1 MSSRDIIESYA
12 LEIVSRARS
21 IQKRCENLSAGWFGH
36 ILISPGFSFTF
47 EIEKILV
54 LIRSLLLAII
64 FMLLAVMFDKFL
76 RK

>member
-1 MSSRDIIESYA
+1 MRLVFSKGDKKSFYKIISG
-12 LEIVSRARS
+12 I
-21 IQKRCENLSAGWFGH
+21 CENLSAGWFGH

-64 FMLLAVMFDKFL
+64 FMSLAIMFDKIT
-76 RK
+76 KK